1 MIRSKIAF
9 LESATFQFHAGMLS
23 SVMDIYRILGSS
35 SLSVSA
41 LLNFSGKANT
51 SIHGL
56 GGDDKA
62 NCRPAREAPETQMT
76 KNKRHSDLQARQN
89 YHLFSKK
96 RKR

>member
-1 MIRSKIAF
+1 
-9 LESATFQFHAGMLS
+9 MLS
-23 SVMDIYRILGSS
+23 SEVAQSLKSYGHLSDLAMGSR
-35 SLSVSA
+35 SLSVTA

-56 GGDDKA
+56 GEDDKA

-76 KNKRHSDLQARQN
+76 KNKRHSDLQARRN

>member
-1 MIRSKIAF
+1 
-9 LESATFQFHAGMLS
+9 
-23 SVMDIYRILGSS
+23 MDIYRTLGSR
-35 SLSVSA
+35 SLSVTA
-41 LLNFSGKANT
+41 LLNFSGKGNT

-76 KNKRHSDLQARQN
+76 KNKRHSDLQARRN